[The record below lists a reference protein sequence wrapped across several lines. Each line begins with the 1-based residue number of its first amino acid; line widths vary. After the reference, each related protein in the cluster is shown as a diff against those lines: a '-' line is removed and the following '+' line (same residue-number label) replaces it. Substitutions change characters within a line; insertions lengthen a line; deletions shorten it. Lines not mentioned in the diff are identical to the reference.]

1 MSSNGTLKLAI
12 VTAQTNKMSGLI
24 KRNDDLLSII
34 MAIEAINNKTD
45 GFYDEL
51 LPNTTIA
58 YEFYDSEED
67 TATVASHG
75 GKFSA
80 SESMD
85 ECDRKNK
92 AFKGFGIT
100 GGLAKCVAQYE
111 ENEAIKVNQKGGSL
125 GVQR

>member
-51 LPNTTIA
+51 LPNTAIV
-58 YEFYDSEED
+58 YEFYNSEED
-67 TATVASHG
+67 TATVALRLG
-75 GKFSA
+75 PLKY
-80 SESMD
+80 
-85 ECDRKNK
+85 C
-92 AFKGFGIT
+92 KG
-100 GGLAKCVAQYE
+100 
-111 ENEAIKVNQKGGSL
+111 
-125 GVQR
+125 